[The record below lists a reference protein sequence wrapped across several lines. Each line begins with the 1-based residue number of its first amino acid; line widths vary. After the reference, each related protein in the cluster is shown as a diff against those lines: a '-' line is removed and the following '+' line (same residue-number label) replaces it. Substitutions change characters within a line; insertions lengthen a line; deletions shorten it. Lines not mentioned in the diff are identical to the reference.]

1 MVCAVIGDRPKR
13 REDLRFLTGRGSYLD
28 DLAFDR
34 LAHAVVLRSP
44 HAHALIRGID
54 TASARAAPGTLAV
67 LTAAEIRADGLQPLR
82 PSAEANV
89 QTGERFAFAPQ
100 PLLAEGKVRYAGEPV
115 ALIVAETHAQ
125 ALDAAERVVVDY
137 APLPAVTTV
146 EAARGS
152 GAPEISPEVPGN
164 ICFDWHTGD
173 AVAVDAAFAAAAH
186 VVALSLDNHRIVT
199 NPMEPRGVV
208 GLWDAEGG
216 RYTAHV
222 SSQSIHATRDNTA
235 RALGELPAAV
245 RFIAPD
251 VGGGFGA
258 KNFTYPEHVLTLW
271 AARRVGRPVKW
282 IASRSEVFL
291 ADHQAR
297 DHRAE
302 AWLALDAGGRFL
314 ALRVKSAAN
323 VGAYMVSAGGVQTFQ
338 YVHLPGT
345 VYRIPAI
352 DLEVAA
358 VLTNTTPIGVTRG
371 PGFAEAVNIIE
382 RLIDAAA
389 RQCGFDRAELRR
401 RNMVPAAAMPV
412 TNAFGNT
419 VDSGA
424 FAETFDHARARA
436 DVAGFPA
443 RRRASEARG
452 LLRGLGLAYH
462 IKATGGSPTENVDIR
477 FEADGTV
484 SLITGTQTIGQGHE
498 TTFPQILADRL
509 GIPNELIRLVQGD
522 TDRIPLGGGH
532 GSSRA
537 TYMGGTA
544 IWRAAEEVVA
554 KGMRVAAEALEAAE
568 ADLSFAD
575 GRFVVAGTDR
585 SLALLDVAA
594 LARDK
599 EAPLDTYHVWT
610 REWMTFPNGAHVV
623 EVEIDRDTGQVTLA
637 RYTAV
642 DDYGV
647 LVNPMIAA
655 GQAHGAIAQGVG
667 QALLEHAAYDPAS
680 GQLIAGSFMDY
691 ALPRAD
697 DLLSYDLGFNG
708 TRCTTNPLGV
718 KGCGEAGAVGAFP
731 AVTSAI
737 LDALAPF
744 GVSEIAGP
752 ATPERIWRVIRDD
765 DLSRRSTEG
774 VANRAASP

>member
-1 MVCAVIGDRPKR
+1 MATIRSVIGDAPKR
-13 REDLRFLTGRGSYLD
+13 REDLRFITGNGRYLD
-28 DLAFDR
+28 DLAFED

-44 HAHALIRGID
+44 HAHALIERIL
-54 TASARAAPGTLAV
+54 TEKARAAPGVLAV
-67 LTAAEIRADGLQPLR
+67 LTARDVRADGLKPLR

-89 QTGERFAFAPQ
+89 QSGEKFAFEPQ

-115 ALIVAETHAQ
+115 ALIVAETRARAH
-125 ALDAAERVVVDY
+125 DAAELVIVDY
-137 APLPAVTTV
+137 APLPAVTTAV
-146 EAARGS
+146 AARAS
-152 GAPEISPEVPGN
+152 GAPEISSEVPAN
-164 ICFDWHTGD
+164 VCFDWHTGD
-173 AVAVDAAFAAAAH
+173 AGAVDAAFAAAAH
-186 VVALSLDNHRIVT
+186 VVELQLENHRIVT
-199 NPMEPRGVV
+199 NPIEPRGIV
-208 GLWDAEGG
+208 GLWNADSG
-216 RYTAHV
+216 RYTAYV
-222 SSQSIHATRDNTA
+222 SSQSIHTTRDNAA
-235 RALGELPAAV
+235 RALDVAPAAV
-245 RFIAPD
+245 RFVAPD

-258 KNFTYPEHVLTLW
+258 KNFIYPEHVLVLW

-297 DHRAE
+297 DHLAE
-302 AWLALDAGGRFL
+302 AALALDAEGRFL

-338 YVHLPGT
+338 YVHLPGA

-352 DLEVAA
+352 GLEVAG
-358 VLTNTTPIGVTRG
+358 VLTNTAPIGVTRG

-389 RQCGFDRAELRR
+389 RQYGFDRTELRR

-412 TNAFGNT
+412 TNAVGNT

-424 FAETFDHARARA
+424 FAETLDHALARA
-436 DVAGFPA
+436 DIAGFPA
-443 RRRASEARG
+443 RRRESDARG
-452 LLRGLGLAYH
+452 LLRGLGFAYH
-462 IKATGGSPTENVDIR
+462 IKGTGGSPTENVEIR

-484 SLITGTQTIGQGHE
+484 LLITGTQTIGQGHE

-544 IWRAAEEVVA
+544 IWRASEEVVA
-554 KGMRVAAEALEAAE
+554 KGIRLAAEALEAAE

-575 GRFVVAGTDR
+575 GRFVIAGTDR
-585 SLALLDVAA
+585 SLALLDVAV
-594 LARDK
+594 LASDK
-599 EAPLDTYHVWT
+599 GTPLDTYHAWT
-610 REWMTFPNGAHVV
+610 REWMTFPNGAHVA
-623 EVEIDRDTGQVTLA
+623 EVEIDRDTGRVALV

-647 LVNPMIAA
+647 LVNPMIAM

-680 GQLIAGSFMDY
+680 GQLTAGSFMDY

-697 DLLSYDLGFNG
+697 DLPSYNLGFNG
-708 TRCTTNPLGV
+708 SRCTTNPLGV

-744 GVSEIAGP
+744 GVTNLTGP
-752 ATPERIWRVIRDD
+752 ATPEQIWRAMRV
-765 DLSRRSTEG
+765 
-774 VANRAASP
+774 